1 MATSDDLN
9 ITSANSEIILTV
21 ENLYPSGIKLEGY
34 STDTAWASEDVTLAE
49 GRMGVDGKLAIGMT
63 PSPKTITL
71 TFEANSPS
79 LKQLENIAACMDLN
93 MTIYATD
100 MQVTIPSRKKEYHLT
115 KGSMMR
121 GRLLPDGKKVLDPQ
135 AFTFMFEKIKP
146 SSI

>member
-1 MATSDDLN
+1 MADSNDLN

-49 GRMGVDGKLAIGMT
+49 ARMGVDGKMAIGMT
-63 PSPKTITL
+63 PSPKTVTL

-79 LKQLENIAACMDLN
+79 LQQLENIAACMELN
-93 MTIYATD
+93 MTIYKSD
-100 MQVTIPSRKKEYHLT
+100 LQITIPSRNKEYSLT
-115 KGSMMR
+115 KGSLIR

-135 AFTFMFEKIKP
+135 AFSFVFEKIKR